1 MKKICPIRDAG
12 TEKKNI
18 ECIGNECAWWVSVP
32 TVESGYF
39 DEGCA
44 LAILAKKNGEGRVMV

>member
-44 LAILAKKNGEGRVMV
+44 LAILAKGASWCKKN